1 MTNTSCGNLD
11 VHGAHEWENDVSF
24 YRCTGIDAFADEWV
38 PAAFKAAGRDATDAE
53 VAHAL
58 QAISRTD
65 VGPDPVNSPSH
76 YTWLGGI
83 EVIDITEHF
92 SFTLGNV
99 LKYVM
104 RADHKGKPVEDL
116 LKARYYLNRELK
128 RRGHVDE

>member
-1 MTNTSCGNLD
+1 MSTVELCLQCPKPLGVGDDFLCQ
-11 VHGAHEWENDVSF
+11 G
-24 YRCTGIDAFADEWV
+24 CM
-38 PAAFKAAGRDATDAE
+38 AAA
-53 VAHAL
+53 
-58 QAISRTD
+58 
-65 VGPDPVNSPSH
+65 DPVNSPGH

-92 SFTLGNV
+92 SFTMGNV

-128 RRGHVDE
+128 RRGHVD